1 MDDNFPFDMNN
12 VGAKKEA
19 TTVKTA
25 DGEPVKIT
33 KTTLQEKVRPEDTEK
48 KMKDAKKNLL
58 VSNPKPGAKP
68 KAMSAQE
75 KAAANQQ
82 NPADGAKKD
91 TPKPPNKA
99 DQKKRQLVTQ
109 PVPGKSSKPGRV
121 LAVSESV
128 TRRKAADVI

>member
-1 MDDNFPFDMNN
+1 MNN

-58 VSNPKPGAKP
+58 VSNPSKPGAAKP

-75 KAAANQQ
+75 KAAAENQQ

-91 TPKPPNKA
+91 TPKPPSKA

-128 TRRKAADVI
+128 